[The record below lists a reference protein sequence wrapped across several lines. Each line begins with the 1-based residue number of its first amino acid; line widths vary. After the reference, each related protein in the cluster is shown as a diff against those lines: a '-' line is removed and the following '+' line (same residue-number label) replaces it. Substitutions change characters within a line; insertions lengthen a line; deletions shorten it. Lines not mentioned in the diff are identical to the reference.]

1 MEKRKLSEASERS
14 VDPGS
19 ELTLIQGDPKSC
31 WDSLK
36 AYRIQA
42 ITGILAQVHLRVHPV
57 GNMMANFMRQ
67 FGWTTAPRYMV
78 KYYSRCLC
86 AGSFG

>member
-1 MEKRKLSEASERS
+1 MEKRKLSEASERL

-42 ITGILAQVHLRVHPV
+42 IAGILAQVHLRVHPV
-57 GNMMANFMRQ
+57 GNMMANFM
-67 FGWTTAPRYMV
+67 
-78 KYYSRCLC
+78 C
-86 AGSFG
+86 

>member
-1 MEKRKLSEASERS
+1 VEKRKLSEASERL

-57 GNMMANFMRQ
+57 GNMMANFMCQ
-67 FGWTTAPRYMV
+67 FSWTTVSRYMV

-86 AGSFG
+86 EGSFG

>member
-1 MEKRKLSEASERS
+1 MEKRKLSEASERL

-31 WDSLK
+31 WHLRVK

-42 ITGILAQVHLRVHPV
+42 IAGILAQVHLRVHPV
-57 GNMMANFMRQ
+57 GNMMANFM
-67 FGWTTAPRYMV
+67 
-78 KYYSRCLC
+78 C
-86 AGSFG
+86 